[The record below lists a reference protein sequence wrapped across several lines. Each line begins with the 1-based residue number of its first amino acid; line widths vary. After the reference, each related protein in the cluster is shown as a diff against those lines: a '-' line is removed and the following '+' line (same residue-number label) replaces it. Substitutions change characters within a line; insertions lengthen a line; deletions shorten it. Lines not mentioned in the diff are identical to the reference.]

1 VTADS
6 PPAASQTSLSDAADR
21 LRASARWLVASFGA
35 IAAVAFAGVSFSSLG
50 SLTFSTPDY
59 RLTVALAGAAVA
71 ITGIAFALVKAMR
84 LSAASTTTINDLQ
97 PRPDGADAAFERAVR
112 EAENDPALSLW
123 DGDLQRFRCDYD
135 EAYRR
140 FLDEAVAFADDPH
153 PEPDRSDLD
162 KADFRLRVLTNV
174 LSRTLETVSFLRL
187 QYAFERSARP
197 IVLALVAASAGATA
211 FAWATTGV

>member
-1 VTADS
+1 MPADS
-6 PPAASQTSLSDAADR
+6 APGASHTSLSDAADR

-35 IAAVAFAGVSFSSLG
+35 IAAIAFAGVSFSSLG
-50 SLTFSTPDY
+50 SLTFSTPNY

-84 LSAASTTTINDLQ
+84 LSGASTTTLTDLHD
-97 PRPDGADAAFERAVR
+97 RPDDADAACERAVR
-112 EAENDPALSLW
+112 EAKNDPALSLW
-123 DGDLQRFRCDYD
+123 DGDLQRFRRDYD

-140 FLDEAVAFADDPH
+140 FLDEAVAFADDHH

-174 LSRTLETVSFLRL
+174 LSRTLENVSFLRL
-187 QYAFERSARP
+187 QYAFEQSARP
-197 IVLALVAASAGATA
+197 IVLALVAASAGAAA